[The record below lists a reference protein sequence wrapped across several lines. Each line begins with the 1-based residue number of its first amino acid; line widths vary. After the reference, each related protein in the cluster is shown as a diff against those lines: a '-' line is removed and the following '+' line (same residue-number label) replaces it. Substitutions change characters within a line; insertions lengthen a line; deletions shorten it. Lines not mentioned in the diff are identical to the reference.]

1 MQKIVH
7 FLAKNE
13 EDGSPFDDF
22 FGEKGAFY
30 VFYKFVII
38 FSTVL

>member
-13 EDGSPFDDF
+13 VNVSLFDDF
-22 FGEKGAFY
+22 FDEKGAFY
-30 VFYKFVII
+30 AFYKFVII
-38 FSTVL
+38 FLTTL